1 MERGQFIAY
10 QVHVFF
16 PVYLLTNQNVN
27 ATTQQLRMVLSPIH
41 AFMSRR
47 HKMCFALMSCEPVY
61 IARVVALC
69 VSLGGRPNVTIAAG
83 WCSKLQICWSLFIR
97 RCFVGRWCWSMVSD
111 GSFWVIVEMK
121 TQKEVVHIFPKMS
134 TGLSLNSCV

>member
-41 AFMSRR
+41 VFMSRR
-47 HKMCFALMSCEPVY
+47 HKMCFALISSEPAY
-61 IARVVALC
+61 DRTFGCPLRISRRATERDN
-69 VSLGGRPNVTIAAG
+69 G
-83 WCSKLQICWSLFIR
+83 ICWSCLNR
-97 RCFVGRWCWSMVSD
+97 RCFVGGVGRWSVMARS
-111 GSFWVIVEMK
+111 E
-121 TQKEVVHIFPKMS
+121 
-134 TGLSLNSCV
+134 